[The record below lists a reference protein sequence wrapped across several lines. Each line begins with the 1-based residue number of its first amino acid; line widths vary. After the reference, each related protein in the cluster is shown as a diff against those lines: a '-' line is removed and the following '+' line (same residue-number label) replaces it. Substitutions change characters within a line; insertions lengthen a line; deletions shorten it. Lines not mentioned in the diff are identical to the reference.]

1 MKNIFIII
9 SLVFVVNNI
18 NAQNKNTAKADKLY
32 KQFEYIAAAKAY
44 LALNEKEMA
53 DGYVYK
59 QIGDCY
65 YNMFNTLESEKFYSK
80 AIAVNKDPET
90 NYRYSQMLKANGKY
104 DEANKQMQQFANKMP
119 NDDRSKT
126 FLTNQDYLP
135 KLNSQSKSF
144 EVKKLELNSEQSEF
158 SPVLNNGNLY
168 FVSSRNVSRKK
179 GGFDGQAFLDI
190 YQSSQN
196 IDGTFAKPEA
206 IVELNTKWHDGP
218 VSITADGNTMYFNRD
233 SHNTNSYELDKKLK
247 TKFGQMSLVKATKT
261 NGKWGNEV
269 LLPFN
274 SKSYSVS
281 SPSISKDG
289 KTLYFSSDM
298 PGSKGDADIWKVT
311 VDGDTYGTPVNLG
324 DKVNTAGKENFPF
337 ITDDNI
343 LFFASSGKQGFGG
356 LDVYEIDLNKGTDA
370 INVGKPVNSEKDDFS
385 FSFNNLKN
393 SGFFASNRD
402 GNDDIFGA
410 TPVCYLDIQTV
421 VTDSKTGNTLSDA
434 KVTILDDKNKIIYS
448 GMSNDSGVLKY
459 KVDCEKNYTIAVE
472 KTGYDNN
479 SFTVVKVSK
488 AAQTTVDAK
497 ITPTTVIITEK
508 EIILSPIY
516 FEYNKSNITEQGA
529 FELDKL
535 VEVLKSKPE
544 LVIFAKSHTD
554 NRGKDEFNL
563 ALSDRRAQSTV
574 QYIVSKGIDATRI
587 TGKGMGKTE
596 PKIDCKE
603 SCTEEEHAQN
613 RRSEFL
619 IVK

>member
-1 MKNIFIII
+1 MAI
-9 SLVFVVNNI
+9 SLMLVINNI
-18 NAQNKNTAKADKLY
+18 SAQNKNTAKADKLF
-32 KQFEYIAAAKAY
+32 KQFEYIAAAKTY
-44 LALNEKEMA
+44 LALDEKEMA

-59 QIGDCY
+59 QLADCY

-80 AIAVNKDPET
+80 AIAVSKDPET

-104 DEANKQMQQFANKMP
+104 NEANKQMQQFAAKMP

-126 FLTNQDYLP
+126 FLSNQNYLS
-135 KLNSQSKSF
+135 KLNLQSKSF
-144 EVKKLELNSEQSEF
+144 EIKKLELNSEQSEF
-158 SPVLNNGNLY
+158 SPVLNNGVLY

-179 GGFDGQAFLDI
+179 AGFDGQAYLDI

-196 IDGTFAKPEA
+196 IDGTFAKPEPLT
-206 IVELNTKWHDGP
+206 ELNTKWHDGP
-218 VSITADGNTMYFNRD
+218 VSLTSDGNTMYFNRD

-247 TKFGQMSLVKATKT
+247 TKFGQMNLVKATKT
-261 NGKWGNEV
+261 DGKWINEI

-298 PGSKGDADIWKVT
+298 PGGQGDADIWKVT
-311 VDGDTYGTPVNLG
+311 VDGNSYGTPINLG
-324 DKVNTAGKENFPF
+324 NKVNTAGKENFPF
-337 ITDDNI
+337 ISDDNV

-370 INVGKPVNSEKDDFS
+370 RNVGKPVNSEKDDFS
-385 FSFNNLKN
+385 FSFNTTKN
-393 SGFFASNRD
+393 NGFFASNRD
-402 GNDDIFGA
+402 GNDDIYGA
-410 TPVCYLDIQTV
+410 IPVCNLDIQTV
-421 VTDSKTGNTLSDA
+421 VSDSKSGNKLLDA

-448 GMSNDSGVLKY
+448 GMSNELGILNY

-479 SFTVVKVSK
+479 SFIVNKVSK
-488 AAQTTVDAK
+488 SSKTKVDAK
-497 ITPTTVIITEK
+497 ITPTPVIITEK
-508 EIILSPIY
+508 EIILSSIF

-554 NRGKDEFNL
+554 NRGTDDFNL
-563 ALSDRRAQSTV
+563 ILSERRAQSTV
-574 QYIVSKGIDATRI
+574 QYIVSKGIDASRI

-596 PKIDCKE
+596 LKIDCKE
-603 SCTEEEHAQN
+603 ACTEEEHAQN